1 MADTLTSTGV
11 VNQSDP
17 AIGVVT
23 ISGTADLEF
32 SKRVRGVYVGT
43 AGDLKADFADGS
55 TGTLVGLLAG
65 VVYPFCIVKVYD
77 TGTTMAGHA
86 LV

>member
-1 MADTLTSTGV
+1 MADTYNSTGV

-17 AIGVVT
+17 AIGIVAIT
-23 ISGTADLEF
+23 GLADVEF
-32 SKRVRGVYVGT
+32 AKRVRGVYVGT
-43 AGDLKADFADGS
+43 AGNLQADFADGT

-77 TGTTMAGHA
+77 AGTTMAGHA